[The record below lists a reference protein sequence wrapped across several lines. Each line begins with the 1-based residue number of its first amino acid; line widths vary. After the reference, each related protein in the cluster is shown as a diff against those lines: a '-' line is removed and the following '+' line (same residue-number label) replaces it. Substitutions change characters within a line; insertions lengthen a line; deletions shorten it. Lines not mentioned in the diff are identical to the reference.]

1 MRDAWRRRR
10 QETYSWWKVCAWSP
24 FPCLAH
30 ALCRRHPWTSRRE
43 SRGLCAWSLW
53 RAWACWVG
61 EERRGEERSRRRMRR
76 EGWVVLGR
84 RAQVAFSSP
93 VQVQAQPA
101 PNKATPD
108 GSHKRKPRR
117 PGACYLAIILDIIP
131 SAPIASHPPLPARS
145 RHGRPHVLLRRRHQ
159 LPGP

>member
-1 MRDAWRRRR
+1 
-10 QETYSWWKVCAWSP
+10 
-24 FPCLAH
+24 
-30 ALCRRHPWTSRRE
+30 
-43 SRGLCAWSLW
+43 
-53 RAWACWVG
+53 
-61 EERRGEERSRRRMRR
+61 MRR